1 MRIRNYSIVLLV
13 LTFLSCNNDSAL
25 EKEIAAIEMPF
36 SVERFDKA
44 LAVAT
49 PKDLP
54 ALKQTYPF
62 LFSKRIP
69 DSIWISRFNDSLQ
82 KELLKEVDKTLGD
95 FKTPTEELK
104 GLFQHLRYYDKNFS
118 LPRVVTL
125 TNDVDYRNKTIV
137 NDSLVLI
144 ALDNYLGGDHP
155 FYQNIQ
161 QYIAERLT
169 GDKIVSDIAESY
181 ANKYIY
187 QQKRRTLL
195 DEMIYFGKLLYFKDV
210 IIPFKSDAEKIGYM
224 PEDVAW
230 AEINENQIWSY
241 FVEKEM
247 LFSSESKLFGRFIAP
262 APFSKFYLQ
271 LDNESP
277 GRLGQYIGWQ
287 IVRAYANRVD
297 DDLFTIMRTEPD
309 VIFNKSNYKPKK

>member
-1 MRIRNYSIVLLV
+1 MRIRNYSIVLLI
-13 LTFLSCNNDSAL
+13 LMLWSCNNDSAL
-25 EKEIAAIEMPF
+25 EKEIANIEVSF

-44 LAVAT
+44 LGEAT

-54 ALKQTYPF
+54 KLKQTYPF

-69 DSIWISRFNDSLQ
+69 DSIWASRLNDSLQ
-82 KELLKEVDKTLGD
+82 NELLKEVDIVFGD
-95 FKTPTEELK
+95 FEVPTEELK
-104 GLFQHLRYYDKNFS
+104 GLFQHLKYYDKQFS

-125 TNDVDYRNKTIV
+125 TNDVRYRDKIIV

-144 ALDNYLGGDHP
+144 ALDSYLGGDHP

-169 GDKIVSDIAESY
+169 GDKIVSDIAENY

-187 QQKRRTLL
+187 QQKRKTLL
-195 DEMIYFGKLLYFKDV
+195 DEMIYFGKLHYFKDV
-210 IIPFKSDAEKIGYM
+210 MIPFKSDAEKIGYTS
-224 PEDVAW
+224 EDLAW

-241 FVEKEM
+241 FVEEEI
-247 LFSSESKLFGRFIAP
+247 LFSSESKLFGRFIAA

-297 DDLFTIMRTEPD
+297 ADLFTIMRTEPD
-309 VIFNKSNYKPKK
+309 VIFTNSKYKPKK

>member
-1 MRIRNYSIVLLV
+1 MRIRNYSRVLLI
-13 LTFLSCNNDSAL
+13 LMLWSCNNDSAL
-25 EKEIAAIEMPF
+25 EKEIANIEVSF

-44 LAVAT
+44 LGEAT

-54 ALKQTYPF
+54 KLKQTYPF

-69 DSIWISRFNDSLQ
+69 DSIWASRLNDSLQ
-82 KELLKEVDKTLGD
+82 NELLKEVDKVFGD
-95 FKTPTEELK
+95 FEVPTEELK
-104 GLFQHLRYYDKNFS
+104 GLFQHLKYYDKQFS

-125 TNDVDYRNKTIV
+125 TNDVRYRDKIIV

-144 ALDNYLGGDHP
+144 ALDSYLGGDHP

-169 GDKIVSDIAESY
+169 GDKIVSDIAENY

-187 QQKRRTLL
+187 QQKRKTLL
-195 DEMIYFGKLLYFKDV
+195 DEMIYFGKLHYFKDV
-210 IIPFKSDAEKIGYM
+210 MIPFKSDAEKIGYTS
-224 PEDVAW
+224 EDLAW

-241 FVEKEM
+241 FVEEEI
-247 LFSSESKLFGRFIAP
+247 LFSSESKLFGRFIAA

-297 DDLFTIMRTEPD
+297 ADLFTIMRTEPD
-309 VIFNKSNYKPKK
+309 VIFTNSKYKPKK

>member
-1 MRIRNYSIVLLV
+1 MRIQNYSITLVLLV
-13 LTFLSCNNDSAL
+13 LMSCNKDSAL
-25 EKEIAAIEMPF
+25 EKEIANVEVSF
-36 SVERFDKA
+36 NVERFDKA

-49 PKDLP
+49 PKDLST
-54 ALKQTYPF
+54 LKQTYPF

-69 DSIWISRFNDSLQ
+69 DSVWIGRFNDSLQ
-82 KELLKEVDKTLGD
+82 KVLLNEVDKAFGD
-95 FKTPTEELK
+95 FKTETAELK
-104 GLFQHLRYYDKNFS
+104 GLFQHLKYYDKNYKT
-118 LPRVVTL
+118 PRVITL

-161 QYIAERLT
+161 LYISERLS
-169 GDKIVSDIAESY
+169 GDKIVSDIAEEY
-181 ANKYIY
+181 AKKYTY
-187 QQKRRTLL
+187 QQRRKTLL

-210 IIPFKSDAEKIGYM
+210 MIPFKSDAEKIGYTT
-224 PEDVAW
+224 EDVEW
-230 AEINENQIWSY
+230 AKVNENQIWSY
-241 FVEKEM
+241 FVEKEV

-287 IVRAYANRVD
+287 IVRAYANRTGD
-297 DDLFTIMRTEPD
+297 DVFKILRTEPD
-309 VIFNKSNYKPKK
+309 DIFKNSKYKPRK

>member
-1 MRIRNYSIVLLV
+1 MRIRNYSRVLLI
-13 LTFLSCNNDSAL
+13 LMLWSCNNDSAL
-25 EKEIAAIEMPF
+25 EKEIANIEVSF

-44 LAVAT
+44 LGEAT

-54 ALKQTYPF
+54 KLKQTYPF

-69 DSIWISRFNDSLQ
+69 DSIWASRLNDSLQ
-82 KELLKEVDKTLGD
+82 NELLKEVDKVFGD
-95 FKTPTEELK
+95 FEVPTEELK
-104 GLFQHLRYYDKNFS
+104 GLFQHLKYYDKQFS

-125 TNDVDYRNKTIV
+125 TNDVRYRDKIIV

-144 ALDNYLGGDHP
+144 ALDSYLGGDHP

-169 GDKIVSDIAESY
+169 GDKIVSDIAENY

-187 QQKRRTLL
+187 QQKRKTLL
-195 DEMIYFGKLLYFKDV
+195 DEMIYFGKLHYFKDV
-210 IIPFKSDAEKIGYM
+210 MIPFKSDAEKIGYTS
-224 PEDVAW
+224 EDLAW

-241 FVEKEM
+241 FVEEEI
-247 LFSSESKLFGRFIAP
+247 LFSSESKLFGRFIAA

-297 DDLFTIMRTEPD
+297 DDLFTIIRTEPD
-309 VIFNKSNYKPKK
+309 VIFTNSKYKPKK